1 MEFDEIRPEFFE
13 QIINLRKRVLNRLK
27 PKVLNGKCLNGQMFN
42 GLLNSYVKAINDG
55 AVPNIENAW
64 SYVCKNEC

>member
-42 GLLNSYVKAINDG
+42 GLL
-55 AVPNIENAW
+55 
-64 SYVCKNEC
+64 